1 MWAIDRFRRLTRA
14 ERRLV
19 ARAACSIAAASVG
32 LRVLGLKRMLAAAYA
47 EDAEC
52 ARHAEQDAEAAE
64 DAEQITRFLVAVER
78 GGRYAPGG
86 TCLTQSLALARMLRR
101 RGIAA
106 EVRVG
111 VRTDR

>member
-1 MWAIDRFRRLTRA
+1 M
-14 ERRLV
+14 
-19 ARAACSIAAASVG
+19 
-32 LRVLGLKRMLAAAYA
+32 LGLKRMLAAAYA

-78 GGRYAPGG
+78 AGRYVPGG

-111 VRTDR
+111 VRTDDGFHAHAWVEVNGVAITRESGHKALTHG